1 MIILIYNNDQNQ
13 IFGIIKTTIILYKHF
28 VNPEK
33 FNEKTYPVFIQFQL
47 GKYGKSSNTIIL
59 THNF

>member
-1 MIILIYNNDQNQ
+1 MSISMVISICNIDQNQ
-13 IFGIIKTTIILYKHF
+13 IVGIIKTTIILYKHF

-33 FNEKTYPVFIQFQL
+33 FDEKTSPVFIQFQL

-59 THNF
+59 